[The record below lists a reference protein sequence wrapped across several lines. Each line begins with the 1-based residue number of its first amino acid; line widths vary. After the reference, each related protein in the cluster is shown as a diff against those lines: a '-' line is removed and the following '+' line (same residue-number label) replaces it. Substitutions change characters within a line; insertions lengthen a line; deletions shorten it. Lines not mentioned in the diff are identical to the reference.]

1 MTENETVE
9 EIVQETVSADPSQTA
24 ETIEMT
30 AVPDHPFLTT
40 DFSDYSVSEGLLL
53 LLLLFAVISFC
64 VKLLKGGF
72 YWLW

>member
-24 ETIEMT
+24 ETIETT

-72 YWLW
+72 YWLC

>member
-9 EIVQETVSADPSQTA
+9 EIVQKTVSADPSQTA
-24 ETIEMT
+24 ETIETT
-30 AVPDHPFLTT
+30 AVLDHPFLTT